1 MGGGQSSNQEVPD
14 PKPGDLIE
22 IFCNGYEHWAVY
34 VGDGY
39 VVHVTDVDGGP
50 SGVNFSGSPSGLR
63 SRAVVK
69 KDLLS
74 KAAAGCPYKVNNKYD
89 EEIGARPVEEIVRR
103 ALARVEQERNYNLL
117 YENCEHFATDM
128 RYRIARSD
136 QAEYP
141 FHALV
146 DRLGVRNITAVRS
159 TVQETERGDSQPTQ
173 ARATVRRWDVPTHQ
187 CPPRTVSRWSRH
199 TEL

>member
-1 MGGGQSSNQEVPD
+1 MAESPSSNREGPE
-14 PKPGDLIE
+14 PHPGDLIE
-22 IFCNGYEHWAVY
+22 ISCGVYKHWAVY

-39 VVHVTDVDGGP
+39 VVHVTDVDGGR
-50 SGVNFSGSPSGLR
+50 SGVILSGSVLGLS

-74 KAAAGCPYKVNNKYD
+74 EVTAGRRYKVNNKYD

-103 ALARVEQERNYNLL
+103 ALARVGQEWHYNLIH
-117 YENCEHFATDM
+117 ENCEHFATDM
-128 RYRIARSD
+128 RYRIARSG

-141 FHALV
+141 LQSFA
-146 DRLGVRNITAVRS
+146 DRVGVRNITAVRS

-173 ARATVRRWDVPTHQ
+173 ARATVRRSGNVPTEQ
-187 CPPRTVSRWSRH
+187 
-199 TEL
+199 